1 MKTISTNNVI
11 LNSAIDEVETKM
23 LAKCFKTKSPTL
35 GVRGGESTMQARP
48 TCRKKA
54 KGLGSGGAVAPGVG
68 TATVGMDGI
77 GVAMG
82 AGMGIGGDAGT
93 GPHHLD

>member
-35 GVRGGESTMQARP
+35 GVGGGKSTMQEGKRV
-48 TCRKKA
+48 
-54 KGLGSGGAVAPGVG
+54 GVGGAVAPGVG

>member
-1 MKTISTNNVI
+1 MKWKPRCLQNASKQSHPPWGSGAANPP
-11 LNSAIDEVETKM
+11 
-23 LAKCFKTKSPTL
+23 C
-35 GVRGGESTMQARP
+35 
-48 TCRKKA
+48 KKA